1 MPMSIL
7 ASVCWK
13 AGSVWLCCGRVCG
26 IPRVVA
32 CPRGCVSAWSRVW
45 SRLCSRACVLA
56 GLTCV
61 LCARVVVWSRARAC
75 VVARVGVGVCGG
87 AALVCAA
94 PLLVVCCGGF
104 LLSRTP
110 WGAVPLARP
119 GLASRFGMLLGVSPV
134 L

>member
-32 CPRGCVSAWSRVW
+32 WWCCGVLRVVA
-45 SRLCSRACVLA
+45 RV
-56 GLTCV
+56 
-61 LCARVVVWSRARAC
+61 CARVRVCPRAC
-75 VVARVGVGVCGG
+75 VVARVGVFVWLRAWVCVGG
-87 AALVCAA
+87 PRLCAR
-94 PLLVVCCGGF
+94 PPRVVCCGGF

>member
-1 MPMSIL
+1 MCGCVAGGCAVFL
-7 ASVCWK
+7 ASSR
-13 AGSVWLCCGRVCG
+13 GG
-26 IPRVVA
+26 VA
-32 CPRGCVSAWSRVW
+32 VFFA
-45 SRLCSRACVLA
+45 L
-56 GLTCV
+56 
-61 LCARVVVWSRARAC
+61 LCARVLCACLFACPRARCC
-75 VVARVGVGVCGG
+75 VRLRRLVWRVGVCGG

-94 PLLVVCCGGF
+94 PLVVCCGGF

>member
-1 MPMSIL
+1 MFVRYS
-7 ASVCWK
+7 SRRC
-13 AGSVWLCCGRVCG
+13 
-26 IPRVVA
+26 VVA
-32 CPRGCVSAWSRVW
+32 CVVVCP
-45 SRLCSRACVLA
+45 RACVPA
-56 GLTCV
+56 CV
-61 LCARVVVWSRARAC
+61 C
-75 VVARVGVGVCGG
+75 VVARVCGG

>member
-1 MPMSIL
+1 MIAYAHTSL
-7 ASVCWK
+7 RVL
-13 AGSVWLCCGRVCG
+13 GSWFCVVVWRVG
-26 IPRVVA
+26 V
-32 CPRGCVSAWSRVW
+32 
-45 SRLCSRACVLA
+45 
-56 GLTCV
+56 
-61 LCARVVVWSRARAC
+61 CARVGVC
-75 VVARVGVGVCGG
+75 VGVGVCGG
-87 AALVCAA
+87 AALVCGA

>member
-1 MPMSIL
+1 MV
-7 ASVCWK
+7 SVRW
-13 AGSVWLCCGRVCG
+13 RVC
-26 IPRVVA
+26 A
-32 CPRGCVSAWSRVW
+32 S
-45 SRLCSRACVLA
+45 L
-56 GLTCV
+56 
-61 LCARVVVWSRARAC
+61 RVVVRAHCYARGRVRVRVSAGLAC
-75 VVARVGVGVCGG
+75 VCGG

>member
-32 CPRGCVSAWSRVW
+32 GVCACARVVA
-45 SRLCSRACVLA
+45 CSRACVLA
-56 GLTCV
+56 GLT
-61 LCARVVVWSRARAC
+61 RVGVCPRCC
-75 VVARVGVGVCGG
+75 VVACVCRLVWRVGVCGG

-94 PLLVVCCGGF
+94 PLVVCCGGF

>member
-1 MPMSIL
+1 MPMPIL
-7 ASVCWK
+7 ASICWE
-13 AGSVWLCCGRVCG
+13 AGFVWLCGVWVCG

-32 CPRGCVSAWSRVW
+32 WWCCGVLRVVAWWCCGVLRV
-45 SRLCSRACVLA
+45 V
-56 GLTCV
+56 
-61 LCARVVVWSRARAC
+61 ARVCGCLFVWSRARVC
-75 VVARVGVGVCGG
+75 VGGRAR
-87 AALVCAA
+87 VCAA
-94 PLLVVCCGGF
+94 PLVVCCGGF

>member
-1 MPMSIL
+1 MPMPIL
-7 ASVCWK
+7 ASVCWE
-13 AGSVWLCCGRVCG
+13 AGFVWLCGGWVCG

-32 CPRGCVSAWSRVW
+32 WVCVRVVAW
-45 SRLCSRACVLA
+45 SRACVPACSRVCA
-56 GLTCV
+56 GL
-61 LCARVVVWSRARAC
+61 AC
-75 VVARVGVGVCGG
+75 VWGG
-87 AALVCAA
+87 RAHKCAA

>member
-1 MPMSIL
+1 MPMPIL
-7 ASVCWK
+7 ASVCWE
-13 AGSVWLCCGRVCG
+13 AGFVWLCGGWVCG

-32 CPRGCVSAWSRVW
+32 WWCCGVLRVVVCARAVCPRGC
-45 SRLCSRACVLA
+45 
-56 GLTCV
+56 
-61 LCARVVVWSRARAC
+61 
-75 VVARVGVGVCGG
+75 VGVCGG

-94 PLLVVCCGGF
+94 PLVVCCGGF

>member
-1 MPMSIL
+1 MPMPIL
-7 ASVCWK
+7 ASVCWE
-13 AGSVWLCCGRVCG
+13 AGFVWLCGGWVCG

-32 CPRGCVSAWSRVW
+32 CSRAVCWFGARVW
-45 SRLCSRACVLA
+45 LCAL
-56 GLTCV
+56 
-61 LCARVVVWSRARAC
+61 LCARVVACPRVC
-75 VVARVGVGVCGG
+75 VVARVGVCGG
-87 AALVCAA
+87 PRTCVRG

>member
-1 MPMSIL
+1 M
-7 ASVCWK
+7 
-13 AGSVWLCCGRVCG
+13 
-26 IPRVVA
+26 RVVA
-32 CPRGCVSAWSRVW
+32 RGWGSCAPVRARVLAWSVLGPRWWRACVCPRGRVGVCP
-45 SRLCSRACVLA
+45 RC
-56 GLTCV
+56 
-61 LCARVVVWSRARAC
+61 C
-75 VVARVGVGVCGG
+75 VVACVCWFGARVRAWLRAWVCVGGR
-87 AALVCAA
+87 ARVCAA